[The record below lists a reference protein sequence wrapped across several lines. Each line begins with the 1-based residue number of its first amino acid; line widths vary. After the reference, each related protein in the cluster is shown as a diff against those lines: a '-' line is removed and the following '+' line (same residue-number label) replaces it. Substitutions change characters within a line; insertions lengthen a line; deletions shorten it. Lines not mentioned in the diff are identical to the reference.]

1 MKGWTQTRK
10 VQILLGIKRNW
21 CLKCC
26 GISCNFCY
34 SVLRQKL
41 TTSLLKTNDSK
52 FTSGSFKN
60 SKNIL
65 LLLLQAFKTILHVVR
80 RETYKLPSGSSVAR
94 LRDSLVQI
102 LNFWIIQTSPNP
114 PHFALPSNKHCIS
127 CSNTET
133 FISCHAF
140 RTAHCLFVLYRLPW
154 IFLTVLCQ
162 NIYIS
167 TQCNC
172 TLSVG
177 FNTGSDIHI
186 TAKPYKGTLI
196 MCFPF
201 FMN

>member
-1 MKGWTQTRK
+1 MIRNSLQDLSKIGK
-10 VQILLGIKRNW
+10 SILH
-21 CLKCC
+21 
-26 GISCNFCY
+26 
-34 SVLRQKL
+34 
-41 TTSLLKTNDSK
+41 
-52 FTSGSFKN
+52 
-60 SKNIL
+60 
-65 LLLLQAFKTILHVVR
+65 LLLQAFKTILHVVR

-102 LNFWIIQTSPNP
+102 LNFWIIQTSPNL

-172 TLSVG
+172 TLSVD
-177 FNTGSDIHI
+177 FNTCSDIHI

-196 MCFPF
+196 MWFHVF
-201 FMN
+201 SIFYEFSSILLYHGASGRRKWREILKLRFKILDLWKF

>member
-1 MKGWTQTRK
+1 MIRNSLQDLSKMAKKYIMLR
-10 VQILLGIKRNW
+10 LLHA
-21 CLKCC
+21 L
-26 GISCNFCY
+26 
-34 SVLRQKL
+34 
-41 TTSLLKTNDSK
+41 
-52 FTSGSFKN
+52 
-60 SKNIL
+60 
-65 LLLLQAFKTILHVVR
+65 KTILHVVR

-102 LNFWIIQTSPNP
+102 LNFWIIQTSPNL

-133 FISCHAF
+133 FISCYAF

-172 TLSVG
+172 TLSVD
-177 FNTGSDIHI
+177 FNTCSDIHI

-196 MCFPF
+196 MWFHLF
-201 FMN
+201 SIFMNKVLFCFTTVHQGEGNGERFWNLDSKS